1 MEIRTE
7 TVKMER
13 RTNRVRKNGKKNVQ
27 SQENRS
33 ISSILSKRFKAEK
46 NPSYA
51 TKKCLWTTEE

>member
-27 SQENRS
+27 SQENKV
-33 ISSILSKRFKAEK
+33 IQIDQQNYQF
-46 NPSYA
+46 NIF
-51 TKKCLWTTEE
+51 